1 MRKVLA
7 AIFDG
12 GLPGRRF
19 AIRQPTQAGAQAST
33 DSAILKNLLFLL
45 RSLRLL
51 VHISAGMT
59 LATLINLD
67 FTGRID
73 ADDWARRWLRRLM
86 RILGIRFSIHGS
98 PVAGGQVIVCNHI
111 SWLDIPLVGAALCSR
126 FVAKSEIQH
135 WPVAGW
141 LAKCIGTFYIRRGPG
156 GSRPLLEK
164 LRPHLH
170 GGGSVVIFP
179 EGTTTDGREV
189 LPFHPRL
196 FQAALDAGCP
206 VQPVALRYGPAPD
219 GRELAPFIGDDTL
232 VDHIVRLLRAPG
244 LSAELHYCPPIRLG
258 PHEDR
263 HALAR
268 RAEEAIRHC
277 LAPEPPCRRPA
288 LLEQH
293 AQTRAA

>member
-1 MRKVLA
+1 LRNRVA
-7 AIFDG
+7 AFFDG

-19 AIRQPTQAGAQAST
+19 AMRLPGAAANAASP
-33 DSAILKNLLFLL
+33 ALLKNKHMLFLL

-51 VHISAGMT
+51 VHISVGIT

-73 ADDWARRWLRRLM
+73 ADDWARRWLKRLM
-86 RILGIRFSIHGS
+86 RILGIRFSIHGT
-98 PVAGGQVIVCNHI
+98 PVEGGQMIVCNHI
-111 SWLDIPLVGAALCSR
+111 SWLDIPLVGAALCNR

-164 LRPHLH
+164 LRPHLKA
-170 GGGSVVIFP
+170 GGSVVIFP

-196 FQAALDAGCP
+196 FQAAMDAHCI

-232 VDHIVRLLRAPG
+232 VDHIVRLLRSPG
-244 LSAELHYCPPIRLG
+244 LSAELHYCPPILLKA
-258 PHEDR
+258 HEDR

-268 RAEEAIRHC
+268 HAEEAIRRC
-277 LAPEPPCRRPA
+277 LAPEPPSRKPA

-293 AQTRAA
+293 EQARAA